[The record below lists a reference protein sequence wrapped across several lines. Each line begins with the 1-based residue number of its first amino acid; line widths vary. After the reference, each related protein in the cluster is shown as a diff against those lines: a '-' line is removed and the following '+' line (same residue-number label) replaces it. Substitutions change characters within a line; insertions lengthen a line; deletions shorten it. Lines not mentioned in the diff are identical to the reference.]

1 MGMAEGFSRLDFS
14 PQHVMSEHQQYI
26 VTARKW
32 RPLRFEDVV
41 GQEHITTTLKNAIV
55 MKRVHHAYLFTG
67 PRGVGKTTCARI
79 LARALN
85 CLHPVEQEPCNSC
98 SNCTDML
105 EGRNMDIVE
114 IDGAS
119 NNSIDDVRKL
129 RDNVKYAPV
138 SGAYKMYI
146 IDEVH
151 MLSTAAFN
159 ALLKTLEEPPAHL
172 IFVFATTEIN
182 KVPATILSRCQR
194 FDFRRMEIDT
204 ISRHLATIAEAEKI
218 SIDEESLIAIAKKA
232 DGSMRDSQSIFDM
245 VVSFCGTTITIAD
258 LGRALQF
265 IDADFYFALSDAI
278 ADHDIP
284 VMFEQARIVVQ
295 RGYDLQECLIGLMD
309 HFRNILTVITTK
321 GTGLIEASKADL
333 ERYRQASARFSKADV
348 LRIMTLISQGEAALR
363 QHPPQPRVRFEFTL
377 VQLAGM
383 DSTVDLGT
391 VLATLQNP
399 TAGQRPAQTLPPSI
413 PSAASQSLVGGVA
426 SAQHIPVRLGTP
438 VVMRSASAPVSSL
451 TPGNLARR
459 WSQWIESLPEH
470 LAFVGHSVRQQLV
483 TADVTDVGIVLHT
496 GSQVMFQRLQDS
508 VTALKEHLAS
518 AYGAG
523 VGVHIVSSARQPA
536 RAAQT
541 SGVAAPPQNGGNA
554 ESSAIVAASSE
565 PAPVVADDVLPIE
578 QTLVEL
584 FGARR
589 TMAPRR
595 S

>member
-1 MGMAEGFSRLDFS
+1 
-14 PQHVMSEHQQYI
+14 MSDQQQYI

-32 RPLRFEDVV
+32 RPLRFHDVV
-41 GQEHITTTLKNAIV
+41 GQEHITTTLKNAIA

-85 CLHPVEQEPCNSC
+85 CTNPTDQEPCNVC
-98 SNCTDML
+98 ENCTNML

-119 NNSIDDVRKL
+119 NNSIDDIRKL

-204 ISRHLATIAEAEKI
+204 IAQHLAHIAAAEKI
-218 SIDEESLIAIAKKA
+218 SIDEESLIAVAKKA

-245 VVSFCGTTITIAD
+245 VVSFCGTSITIAD

-265 IDADFYFALSDAI
+265 IDADFYFTLSDAI
-278 ADHDIP
+278 LKHDIP
-284 VMFEQARIVVQ
+284 TMFEQARVVVQ
-295 RGYDLQECLIGLMD
+295 RGYDLQECLIGLLE
-309 HFRNILTVITTK
+309 HFRNILSVITTG

-333 ERYRQASARFSKADV
+333 ERYNDAASRFTKADV

-391 VLATLQNP
+391 VLAALANP
-399 TAGQRPAQTLPPSI
+399 ATAQRSAPTLPASI
-413 PSAASQSLVGGVA
+413 PSSANQSVVGGVA
-426 SAQHIPVRLGTP
+426 SAQHMPVRLGNP
-438 VVMRSASAPVSSL
+438 VVMRASPTPVSSL
-451 TPGNLARR
+451 SQSNIARR
-459 WSQWIESLPEH
+459 WSQWVDTLPESLV
-470 LAFVGHSVRQQLV
+470 FVQQSVQKSLV
-483 TADVTDVGIVLHT
+483 RADVTDVGIVLHT
-496 GSQVMFQRLQDS
+496 TSTVLQQRLSDS
-508 VTALKEHLAS
+508 LPALKEHLAGT
-518 AYGAG
+518 YGVAIG
-523 VGVHIVSSARQPA
+523 VSVVLNNRQQGA
-536 RAAQT
+536 QQAQT
-541 SGVAAPPQNGGNA
+541 SATPATAARANSEDPTGVEAATVSVQGG
-554 ESSAIVAASSE
+554 EQL
-565 PAPVVADDVLPIE
+565 LPIE
-578 QTLVEL
+578 EKLVEL

-589 TMAPRR
+589 STAPRR
-595 S
+595 

>member
-1 MGMAEGFSRLDFS
+1 MHDNISD
-14 PQHVMSEHQQYI
+14 QQQYI

-32 RPLRFEDVV
+32 RPLRFHDVV
-41 GQEHITTTLKNAIV
+41 GQEHITTTLKNAIA

-85 CLHPVEQEPCNSC
+85 CTNPTDQEPCNAC
-98 SNCTDML
+98 ENCTNML

-119 NNSIDDVRKL
+119 NNSIEDVRKL

-204 ISRHLATIAEAEKI
+204 IAQHLSHIAAAEKI

-265 IDADFYFALSDAI
+265 IDADFYFTLSDAI
-278 ADHDIP
+278 LKHDIP
-284 VMFEQARIVVQ
+284 TMFEQARVVVQ
-295 RGYDLQECLIGLMD
+295 RGYDLQECLIGLLE
-309 HFRNILTVITTK
+309 HFRNILSVITTG

-333 ERYRQASARFSKADV
+333 ERYLETATRFTKADV
-348 LRIMTLISQGEAALR
+348 LRIMTLTSQGEAALR

-391 VLATLQNP
+391 VLAALANP
-399 TAGQRPAQTLPPSI
+399 ATAQRSAPTLPASI
-413 PSAASQSLVGGVA
+413 PSSANQSVVGGVA
-426 SAQHIPVRLGTP
+426 SAQHMPVRIGTP
-438 VVMRSASAPVSSL
+438 VVMRASQTPVSSL
-451 TPGNLARR
+451 SQSNIARR
-459 WSQWIESLPEH
+459 WSQWVDTLPESLV
-470 LAFVGHSVRQQLV
+470 FVQQSVRTSLV
-483 TADVTDVGIVLHT
+483 RADVTDVGIVLHT
-496 GSQVMFQRLQDS
+496 TSTVMQQRLSDS
-508 VTALKEHLAS
+508 LPGLKEHLATT
-518 AYGAG
+518 Y
-523 VGVHIVSSARQPA
+523 
-536 RAAQT
+536 
-541 SGVAAPPQNGGNA
+541 GVAIGVNIVLNNRQQGAPPAQM
-554 ESSAIVAASSE
+554 SSVVAAVAPANSETVTGVE
-565 PAPVVADDVLPIE
+565 PATVPVQGGEQLLPIE
-578 QTLVEL
+578 EKLVEL

-589 TMAPRR
+589 STAPRR
-595 S
+595 

>member
-1 MGMAEGFSRLDFS
+1 MAEGFSRLNFS
-14 PQHVMSEHQQYI
+14 PQHVMSEQQQYI

-41 GQEHITTTLKNAIV
+41 GQEHITTTLKNAIT

-85 CLHPVEQEPCNSC
+85 CLNPVNQEPCNAC

-194 FDFRRMEIDT
+194 FDFRRMEIET
-204 ISRHLATIAEAEKI
+204 ISRHLAHIADAEKI

-245 VVSFCGTTITIAD
+245 VVSFCGTSITIAE

-265 IDADFYFALSDAI
+265 IDADFFFALSDAI
-278 ADHDIP
+278 ANHDIP
-284 VMFEQARIVVQ
+284 TMFEQSRIVIQ

-333 ERYRQASARFSKADV
+333 ERYRQAATQFTKADV
-348 LRIMTLISQGEAALR
+348 LRIMTLISQGESALR

-391 VLATLQNP
+391 VLAALQNP
-399 TAGQRPAQTLPPSI
+399 ATAQRPVPPLPSTI
-413 PSAASQSLVGGVA
+413 PSTTSQSLVGGVA
-426 SAQHIPVRLGTP
+426 SAQHMSVRIGNP
-438 VVMRSASAPVSSL
+438 VVMRSAPAPVSSL
-451 TPGNLARR
+451 STGNLARR
-459 WSQWIESLPEH
+459 WAQWIDTLPEH
-470 LAFVGHSVRQQLV
+470 LSFVGQSVRSQLV
-483 TADVTDVGIVLHT
+483 TADVTDVGIVLRT
-496 GSQVMFQRLQDS
+496 GSQVMYQRLQDS
-508 VTALKEHLAS
+508 MVALKEHLTTT
-518 AYGAG
+518 YGASI
-523 VGVHIVSSARQPA
+523 GVHIVTSSRPQPSA
-536 RAAQT
+536 PLTAAATTT
-541 SGVAAPPQNGGNA
+541 SAAV
-554 ESSAIVAASSE
+554 SSDTASS
-565 PAPVVADDVLPIE
+565 VADAVPEPPGRSENILPIE
-578 QTLVEL
+578 QHLIEL

-589 TMAPRR
+589 STAPRR
-595 S
+595 A